1 MSRATTLPR
10 GTGSNDPLDRT
21 ERRRRPGSD
30 QHVDVRQELLPPLR
44 WLLQPNADR
53 FAHPAEVELARLL
66 SFYGL
71 RWAYEPTTFAV
82 RWGSDGRPQEF
93 VTPDFYLPDHDL
105 YLELTTMR
113 QRLVTRKNRKFRLLR
128 AAYPNVRV
136 RLLYL
141 RDFQRLQNVYQSL
154 GPDQKA
160 RIGEILYDAQVVEG
174 RIGELAHQ
182 LVDVWSSRATSEG
195 GQRPLLVGV
204 GSGAERF
211 LESLGENI
219 RRLGVG
225 VDLDRAELT
234 TITREA
240 GPGRV
245 RVSKPPAASLA
256 GRSVTVVQEVLST
269 GLSTTFLSGWLRRRG
284 ASSVEACVLVDR
296 EAARV
301 VDVPIICRGFSAPD
315 VALAGF
321 GLSRRREY
329 RDLPFI
335 AEIEMD

>member
-10 GTGSNDPLDRT
+10 RGGSNTALDRP
-21 ERRRRPGSD
+21 EWPRGHGSD
-30 QHVDVRQELLPPLR
+30 SNLDVRQELLPPLR
-44 WLLQPNADR
+44 WLLQPDSDR

-66 SFYGL
+66 TFYGL

-128 AAYPNVRV
+128 QAYPNVRV

-141 RDFQRLQNVYQSL
+141 RDFERLQNVYQSL
-154 GPDQKA
+154 GPDQEA
-160 RIGEILYDAQVVEG
+160 RIGEILYDAQDVE
-174 RIGELAHQ
+174 RRVGELAQQ
-182 LVDVWSSRATSEG
+182 LVDTWSSRPTHES
-195 GQRPLLVGV
+195 GQRQLLVGV

-211 LESLGENI
+211 LETLGENI
-219 RRLGVG
+219 RRLGVAI
-225 VDLDRAELT
+225 DLDRAELS
-234 TITREA
+234 TITRDA

-245 RVSKPPAASLA
+245 RVSRPPAACLA
-256 GRSVTVVQEVLST
+256 GRLVTVVQEVLST
-269 GLSTTFLSGWLRRRG
+269 GLSATFLSGWLRRRG

-301 VDVPIICRGFSAPD
+301 VDVPIVCRGFTAPD
-315 VALAGF
+315 VVLAGY

-335 AEIEMD
+335 AEIETD